1 MTQPFAFLDVSSDF
15 QGVTLQ
21 GQVTY
26 RVAEPAKLAERL
38 DFSVKPNGMYRTEDS
53 LRMKERLVQSAQVST
68 RAVLQRMALR
78 DVLIGS
84 HRVPSAPVA
93 AAARAHPPQQAP
105 PPHPRTTL

>member
-1 MTQPFAFLDVSSDF
+1 MFGFEYVKVPPTTYVMHYAGGKAKRQGAGLSFWYWAPAATIVQIPLASMTQPFAFLDVSSDF

-53 LRMKERLVQSAQVST
+53 LRMKE
-68 RAVLQRMALR
+68 
-78 DVLIGS
+78 
-84 HRVPSAPVA
+84 
-93 AAARAHPPQQAP
+93 
-105 PPHPRTTL
+105 